1 MSNKKYFSNRPNY
14 FIDLFVT
21 LLFTLVGLLMFFI
34 SPSYS
39 LSWNDEEWLQSGCP
53 KTASGKWA
61 ADNPETTNLR
71 FISINNSEVIYTS
84 QNDLTHKFG
93 ISKSSF
99 VSKNKYVKIE
109 LRPLNNQ
116 KEVILKIR
124 PHLIHMDL
132 QKETNNPNCLI
143 KVFTFKDDKHAKT
156 DRYFGWNIFS
166 PRLPAAIHI
175 PVHQTRGR
183 GTGCCS
189 KVGTCSCRQIV
200 CSGGLGFI
208 G

>member
-1 MSNKKYFSNRPNY
+1 MSRQKYFYKDRNP
-14 FIDLFVT
+14 ILDLLGT
-21 LLFTLVGLLMFFI
+21 LLFTFASLLSFLV

-39 LSWNDEEWLQSGCP
+39 LGWNDEEWLQSGCP

-84 QNDLTHKFG
+84 QNDQTHKFG

-99 VSKNKYVKIE
+99 VSKNQYVKIE

-116 KEVILKIR
+116 KEAVLKIR
-124 PHLIHMDL
+124 PHLIHMGF

-143 KVFTFKDDKHAKT
+143 KVFIFKDDKHAKT
-156 DRYFGWNIFS
+156 DRYFGWNIF
-166 PRLPAAIHI
+166 RLI
-175 PVHQTRGR
+175 
-183 GTGCCS
+183 
-189 KVGTCSCRQIV
+189 K
-200 CSGGLGFI
+200 
-208 G
+208 